1 MSLPTTLNAYSS
13 HMDAMDMA
21 EANPT
26 NGVRLRF
33 DTRGKAMRFRQYCYQ
48 ARKIYR
54 AQTGDDTKWAGI
66 TCQLEPGEDGAC
78 ALRIRLLETD
88 VVSIEPL
95 DGITPDQF
103 TRDRVIEDNR
113 RMMEKA
119 TELLAGKGT
128 LEIEI

>member
-1 MSLPTTLNAYSS
+1 MALPTTLAAYRA

-48 ARKIYR
+48 ARKVYR
-54 AQTGDDTKWAGI
+54 SQTGDETKWAGI
-66 TCQLEPGEDGAC
+66 TCQLEPSDDGTC
-78 ALRIRLLETD
+78 ALRVRLLETD
-88 VVSIEPL
+88 YVSIEPL
-95 DGITPDQF
+95 DGITPGRY
-103 TRDRVIEDNR
+103 TRDALADDEARLMAEAER
-113 RMMEKA
+113 
-119 TELLAGKGT
+119 LLSRDG